1 MRGGALLTTHS
12 MQQTLLQGTAGEEAA
27 VDWLRANGFMIVN
40 RNVRYGRYEIDIIA
54 SRWDTTHFI
63 EVKTRRLGSLT
74 SPEEAITES
83 KRRALHRAISSYVTS
98 HRLRGQ
104 VQFDLAAVE
113 QLPDGSYAVRYIE
126 NAIEYGW

>member
-1 MRGGALLTTHS
+1 

-27 VDWLRANGFMIVN
+27 VDWLRANGFMIVD

-104 VQFDLAAVE
+104 VQFDLAAVD